1 MLSPEGE
8 LADVGPAL
16 RVPAEQVYA
25 ERGRAVIVAVVV
37 VVDEQVAINIVH
49 DRLAAWS
56 DNVAMRA
63 EQNSATTLRH
73 RDAAAIN
80 IWSGDDGRASYD
92 DVIGA
97 IDPITALIDRGKE
110 IVVFVVMVD
119 VGTFDGVGKGT

>member
-1 MLSPEGE
+1 M
-8 LADVGPAL
+8 
-16 RVPAEQVYA
+16 RIPAEQVYA

-56 DNVAMRA
+56 DNVALRA
-63 EQNSATTLRH
+63 EQNSTTTLRH

>member
-1 MLSPEGE
+1 MLSLQGR
-8 LADVGPAL
+8 LADVGPAS
-16 RVPAEQVYA
+16 RVPTEQVYA
-25 ERGRAVIVAVVV
+25 ERGRTVIVAVIV
-37 VVDEQVAINIVH
+37 VVDEQVAIDIVH
-49 DRLAAWS
+49 DRLATWS
-56 DNVAMRA
+56 DNVTMRA

-73 RDAAAIN
+73 RDATAIN

-119 VGTFDGVGKGT
+119 VGTFDGVGKST